1 MASKPPATIYDI
13 LQLQPGTKDSP
24 TWVNDEFEAAVS
36 GLKSGPKSTSAVL
49 SDPHNPNVQITAVFW
64 DKRDLSRFNGCV
76 CHFAGQGMK
85 RDEYQGTQ
93 QVSMSAKTTV
103 NIVGRAT
110 NTGGQSAP
118 QGGGQSRPA
127 GSSPAP
133 SSAPGVIH
141 GATVGMAI
149 NQANGIIIS
158 GTSGM
163 NPQEREQFF
172 DSPAYSKTLW
182 TIASDIVRI
191 ARVMEAGKLAPAA
204 KDRADPNFAA
214 KQKEAADK
222 AEADRK
228 AAEEAEKKRQ
238 EEEAK
243 KAAAQ
248 SGGSSGSQG
257 NLDEDVPF

>member
-13 LQLQPGTKDSP
+13 LQLQPGTKDAP
-24 TWVNDEFEAAVS
+24 TWVNDEFEASVS

-103 NIVGRAT
+103 NVVGRAT
-110 NTGGQSAP
+110 N
-118 QGGGQSRPA
+118 GGGQGSQPA
-127 GSSPAP
+127 GSGQPAQQRP
-133 SSAPGVIH
+133 AAAAGAPGVLH

-149 NQANGIIIS
+149 NQANGIIIA
-158 GTSGM
+158 GAKDM
-163 NPQEREQFF
+163 KAEDREKFF
-172 DSPAYSKTLW
+172 DSPAYSRTLW

-191 ARVMEAGKLAPAA
+191 ALLMEKGKLATAP
-204 KDRADPNFAA
+204 KDRADPEFAKKQAAAVEAEKARIA
-214 KQKEAADK
+214 KE
-222 AEADRK
+222 EADRI
-228 AAEEAEKKRQ
+228 EAEKK
-238 EEEAK
+238 
-243 KAAAQ
+243 AAA
-248 SGGSSGSQG
+248 GGGQGGAQG

>member
-13 LQLQPGTKDSP
+13 LQLQPGTKDAP
-24 TWVNDEFEAAVS
+24 TWVNDEFEASVS

-103 NIVGRAT
+103 NVVGRAT
-110 NTGGQSAP
+110 N
-118 QGGGQSRPA
+118 GGGNPPPA
-127 GSSPAP
+127 GGSNAPRTTAPA
-133 SSAPGVIH
+133 SGAPGVIH

-149 NQANGIIIS
+149 NQANTIIVA
-158 GTSGM
+158 GTRDM
-163 NPQEREQFF
+163 KADEREKFF

-182 TIASDIVRI
+182 TIASDIVR
-191 ARVMEAGKLAPAA
+191 VSTLMEKGKLATAP
-204 KDRADPNFAA
+204 KDRADPNFAN
-214 KQKEAADK
+214 KQKEAAEAEK
-222 AEADRK
+222 ARLAKEEADRI
-228 AAEEAEKKRQ
+228 EAEKK
-238 EEEAK
+238 
-243 KAAAQ
+243 AAAGQ
-248 SGGSSGSQG
+248 GGGAQG
-257 NLDEDVPF
+257 NLDEAVPF